1 MASPELVSIRSVLAV
16 SIVPM
21 NLSNPFTL
29 PILLWVDFTAPCRVP
44 RFIFPVDRAP
54 RICDF
59 KKAFYNNT

>member
-54 RICDF
+54 RI
-59 KKAFYNNT
+59 